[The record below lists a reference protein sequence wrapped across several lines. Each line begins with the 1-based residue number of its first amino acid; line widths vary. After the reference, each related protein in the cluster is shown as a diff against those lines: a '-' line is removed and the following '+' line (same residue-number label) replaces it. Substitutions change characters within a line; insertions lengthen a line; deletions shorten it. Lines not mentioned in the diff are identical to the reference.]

1 MKSNEN
7 EKKFNKLFDKVM
19 KIGFMN
25 LMKEEQSEYFRL
37 QKILVDDESKRTFEK
52 ILESGDYRS

>member
-19 KIGFMN
+19 KIGFMK
-25 LMKEEQSEYFRL
+25 LTKEERNEYFRL
-37 QKILVDDESKRTFEK
+37 QKIHVDAEHKRIFDE
-52 ILESGDYRS
+52 ILESGDYRC